1 MMSEPKRLHP
11 AAAII
16 NFIKLLKE
24 MIIPLVIFI
33 FANRGDGLL
42 GVLMYS
48 GAGLFLLLLIAFSL
62 IRWLKFTY
70 RIEEDELRIEQGLF
84 VKQKRF
90 VPVERVQTINTR
102 AGVIQQ
108 LFGLVRLEIETA
120 SGGAEAEIELT
131 AISKSEAAAIKH
143 ALNERKNV
151 IKAENTGEVRLEDQS
166 ELLDEKLTYKMTRKE
181 LLIGAAT
188 SSGIGVVLS
197 AIFAFGSQ
205 LDEVLPV
212 DSIFKRFEFL
222 THSGVPFLAFVIFL
236 GFFIA
241 WLLSIAGILLKYSG
255 FKLEKT
261 GDEFVISRGLIEKNQ
276 LTIPI
281 RRIQAVKIT
290 ENPLRQPLGYATVQ
304 LICASGKADNDGLS
318 AAIFP
323 FVKTKEAVK
332 LLEEFLPEYTYSM
345 EKISVPKRALRK
357 YVFRYTWPS
366 LIPAGILIFLFPH
379 WGWFSLILIP
389 LFALF
394 GFWAHKDSGYRIG
407 GEQLTLHAR
416 AISKYSVVLP
426 KKRMQQMQITQSVF
440 QKQGDLATAG
450 TSVMSNV
457 FGAHFSVKDLEL
469 EDGSRIY
476 DWYSNRRLSSDAGD
490 DTNNSQQ
497 DDDRD

>member
-33 FANRGDGLL
+33 FANRGDGPL
-42 GVLMYS
+42 GVLMYA
-48 GAGLFLLLLIAFSL
+48 GAGLFLLLLIAFSV

-102 AGVIQQ
+102 AGIIQQ
-108 LFGLVRLEIETA
+108 VFGLVRLEIETA

-131 AISKSEAAAIKH
+131 AISKSEAAAIKQ

-151 IKAENTGEVRLEDQS
+151 IKAENSGEALFEERTAPAN
-166 ELLDEKLTYKMTRKE
+166 EKLTYKMTRKE

-205 LDEVLPV
+205 LDEVLPM
-212 DSIFKRFEFL
+212 DSILKRFEFL
-222 THSGVPFLAFVIFL
+222 SHSGVPFLAFVIFL

-255 FKLEKT
+255 FMLEKT
-261 GDEFVISRGLIEKNQ
+261 GDELVISRGLIEKNQ

-345 EKISVPKRALRK
+345 KKIPVPKRALRK
-357 YVFRYTWPS
+357 YVIRYTWPS
-366 LIPAGILIFLFPH
+366 LVPIGILNFLFPH
-379 WGWFSLILIP
+379 WGWFSLILLP

-394 GFWAHKDSGYRIG
+394 GFWAYKDSGYAVD

-416 AISKYSVVLP
+416 AISKYSVILP
-426 KKRMQQMQITQSVF
+426 KKRMQQVQINQNIF
-440 QKQGDLATAG
+440 QKQGSLATAA
-450 TSVMSNV
+450 TAVMSNV

-476 DWYSNRRLSSDAGD
+476 EWYSNRLSSDAGD
-490 DTNNSQQ
+490 DSEQGQ
-497 DDDRD
+497 EDEYSG